1 MHREAQHKRY
11 ERRATLKPTRVQTQ
25 VVESVCP
32 EVQEEQDKVDRHM
45 QQIMRMV
52 AENSQMTLVNGL
64 LMNSV
69 NNQPVFVQVVFNSD
83 NEALTL
89 LIIVDFTKFDIIQV
103 DLDKVDHPLWHM
115 MFFRFGSTNS
125 AIIMKINTVM
135 MSYEFHLF
143 VQLIIDG
150 IIAPTVVEDKEERL
164 EESPEANKRG
174 SGKSTPEKSQGR
186 SGSRD
191 AAKQGSGLNSPR

>member
-1 MHREAQHKRY
+1 
-11 ERRATLKPTRVQTQ
+11 
-25 VVESVCP
+25 
-32 EVQEEQDKVDRHM
+32 M

-52 AENSQMTLVNGL
+52 AENSQMSLVNGL

-83 NEALTL
+83 NEALSL

-115 MFFRFGSTNS
+115 MFHRFGSVNS

-143 VQLIIDG
+143 IQLIIDG
-150 IIAPTVVEDKEERL
+150 IIAPTVIDDKEERL
-164 EESPEANKRG
+164 DESPETNRH
-174 SGKSTPEKSQGR
+174 R
-186 SGSRD
+186 S
-191 AAKQGSGLNSPR
+191 

>member
-1 MHREAQHKRY
+1 
-11 ERRATLKPTRVQTQ
+11 
-25 VVESVCP
+25 
-32 EVQEEQDKVDRHM
+32 M

-83 NEALTL
+83 NEALSL

-103 DLDKVDHPLWHM
+103 DLDKVEHPLWHM
-115 MFFRFGSTNS
+115 IFFRFGANNS

-150 IIAPTVVEDKEERL
+150 IIAPTIIDDKEERL
-164 EESPEANKRG
+164 DESPGINSKPR
-174 SGKSTPEKSQGR
+174 SRKSTPDKPPS
-186 SGSRD
+186 
-191 AAKQGSGLNSPR
+191 